1 MYYTHKAGISVG
13 SSIKET
19 VESILKLLEQATS
32 KDVIIE
38 FLKSK
43 KLHYSGTWPEIFE
56 KRVYPAVQDGVIKIN
71 ELIDL
76 LSKAEETGRQHV
88 FLFNIP
94 KETLLTLSKASLL
107 AKTKAAGWNDLIE
120 SPIILDKPKEQ
131 TVTAVRW
138 EKDGSYIIKAISTR
152 TRYEYL
158 GTEITKERILNKRY
172 KIIESRA
179 ISLLKIHPSGLAE
192 VRLSSKS
199 HTTKYHEDVEE
210 FLRLTT
216 PIVPMQKIMSF
227 ALNLN
232 NSKTNIWNNRANL
245 THLLRFSD
253 ATLKNSKG
261 NTVRVTTGDRD
272 SDLLDD
278 NSIVKTMEQFTGADV
293 SCETNNIF
301 FKTIENQILP
311 SREVHVLMSGEINEF
326 TITAYCKDSDYDYI
340 FKNILKFNEK

>member
-1 MYYTHKAGISVG
+1 MS
-13 SSIKET
+13 SSIKDT
-19 VESILKLLEQATS
+19 VQSILKLLEQATS
-32 KDVIIE
+32 KDVVVE

-43 KLHYSGTWPEIFE
+43 KLHFSGTWTEIFE
-56 KRVYPAVQDGVIKIN
+56 KRIYPAVQDGVITVN
-71 ELIDL
+71 ELVEL

-88 FLFNIP
+88 FLFTIP
-94 KETLLTLSKASLL
+94 KDTLPEISRASLL
-107 AKTKAAGWNDLIE
+107 AKTTAAGWYDLIK
-120 SPIILDKPKEQ
+120 SPIILNKPKEQ

-138 EKDGSYIIKAISTR
+138 ESDGSFIIKAISTR

-158 GTEITKERILNKRY
+158 GDEITKEKILNRRY

-199 HTTKYHEDVEE
+199 HTTKYHEDVAE
-210 FLRLTT
+210 FLKLAN
-216 PIVPMQKIMSF
+216 PIIPKQKIMSY
-227 ALNLN
+227 AVNLS
-232 NSKTNIWNNRANL
+232 NSKTNIWNNRTDL

-253 ATLKNSKG
+253 ATLKNSIG

-278 NSIVKTMEQFTGADV
+278 SSMVKTMEQFSGDDV

-301 FKTIENQILP
+301 FKTINNQAIP
-311 SREVHVLMSGEINEF
+311 SREIHVLMSGEINEF
-326 TITAYCKDSDYDYI
+326 TITAYCKDSDYEYI